1 MKFRAFV
8 LFGFRTD
15 YDYWYF
21 AVNFN
26 DISVVIFSIWCKPV
40 HPVKTTNLSHL
51 TDKFDHICSA
61 ENIL

>member
-26 DISVVIFSIWCKPV
+26 DISVMSYFLFGVNYQSD
-40 HPVKTTNLSHL
+40 SS
-51 TDKFDHICSA
+51 HICSA